1 MDNLASLFFSEISM
15 VDQLMRHK
23 INRALPNGMELSQFM
38 LLNYLATISE
48 ERRPS
53 QLAKLFQLTRG
64 AMTNTLGKLES
75 AGYIHMRPDWDDARR
90 KCVVISSSGRKVRDE
105 GLKKINPL
113 IELVSNFSFSAQII
127 NTSAIGALVIQ
138 FLLPFKIYPF

>member
-15 VDQLMRHK
+15 VDQLMRYK
-23 INRALPNGMELSQFM
+23 INRALPKGMELSQFM

-64 AMTNTLGKLES
+64 AMTNTLSKLEE
-75 AGYIHMRPDWDDARR
+75 AGYVHMRPDWDDARR
-90 KCVVISSSGRKVRDE
+90 KCVVISPSGRKARED
-105 GLKKINPL
+105 GLKKINPV
-113 IELVSNFSFSAQII
+113 IEEMVDVVGIEKVREVLPII
-127 NTSAIGALVIQ
+127 RELRNAL
-138 FLLPFKIYPF
+138 KN

>member
-64 AMTNTLGKLES
+64 AMTNTLGKLEAS
-75 AGYIHMRPDWDDARR
+75 GYIHMRPDWDDARR
-90 KCVVISSSGRKVRDE
+90 KCVVISLSGRKVRDE

-113 IELVSNFSFSAQII
+113 IEEMVEVVGVEKLRDVLPII
-127 NTSAIGALVIQ
+127 RDLRNTL
-138 FLLPFKIYPF
+138 KN

>member
-1 MDNLASLFFSEISM
+1 
-15 VDQLMRHK
+15 MRHK

-64 AMTNTLGKLES
+64 AMTNTLGKLEA

-90 KCVVISSSGRKVRDE
+90 KCVVISSSRRKVRDE

-113 IELVSNFSFSAQII
+113 IEEMVEVVGVEKLRDVLPII
-127 NTSAIGALVIQ
+127 RDLRNTL
-138 FLLPFKIYPF
+138 KN

>member
-15 VDQLMRHK
+15 VDQLMRYK
-23 INRALPNGMELSQFM
+23 INRALPKGMELSQFM

-64 AMTNTLGKLES
+64 AMTNTLSKLEG
-75 AGYIHMRPDWDDARR
+75 AGYVHMRPDWDDARR
-90 KCVVISSSGRKVRDE
+90 KCVVISASGRKARED
-105 GLKKINPL
+105 GLKKINPV
-113 IELVSNFSFSAQII
+113 IEEMVDVVGIEKVREVLPII
-127 NTSAIGALVIQ
+127 RELRNAL
-138 FLLPFKIYPF
+138 KN

>member
-64 AMTNTLGKLES
+64 AMTNTLGKLEA
-75 AGYIHMRPDWDDARR
+75 AGYIHMRPDWDCLLYTSPSPRDATLSRMP
-90 KCVVISSSGRKVRDE
+90 SS
-105 GLKKINPL
+105 
-113 IELVSNFSFSAQII
+113 A
-127 NTSAIGALVIQ
+127 
-138 FLLPFKIYPF
+138 

>member
-64 AMTNTLGKLES
+64 AMTNTLGKLEA

-90 KCVVISSSGRKVRDE
+90 KCVVISSSGRKVRD
-105 GLKKINPL
+105 
-113 IELVSNFSFSAQII
+113 
-127 NTSAIGALVIQ
+127 
-138 FLLPFKIYPF
+138 

>member
-64 AMTNTLGKLES
+64 AMTNTLGKLEA
-75 AGYIHMRPDWDDARR
+75 AGYIRMRPDWDDARR
-90 KCVVISSSGRKVRDE
+90 KCVVISSSGRKVRD
-105 GLKKINPL
+105 
-113 IELVSNFSFSAQII
+113 
-127 NTSAIGALVIQ
+127 
-138 FLLPFKIYPF
+138 

>member
-64 AMTNTLGKLES
+64 AMTNTLGKLEA

-105 GLKKINPL
+105 GLNKINPL
-113 IELVSNFSFSAQII
+113 IEEMVEVVGVEKLRDVLPII
-127 NTSAIGALVIQ
+127 RDLRNTL
-138 FLLPFKIYPF
+138 KN